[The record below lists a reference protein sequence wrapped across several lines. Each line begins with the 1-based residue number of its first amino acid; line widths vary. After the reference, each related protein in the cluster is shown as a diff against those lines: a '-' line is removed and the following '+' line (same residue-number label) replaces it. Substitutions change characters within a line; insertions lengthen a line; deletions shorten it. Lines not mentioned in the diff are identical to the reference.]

1 MFLPVIV
8 WSRAGVRDNNNE
20 QLPSYITS
28 PLSQV
33 YSRLRSNSAVSWVFM
48 KGNLARVVASLCG
61 YYRQEVGLMVHTSRL
76 PDLNQL
82 ARLGEEEEV
91 ESLIRLVLGVA
102 VTCPD
107 RARHISIILS
117 QSTQVILTFI
127 TFASVICQKM

>member
-1 MFLPVIV
+1 MCGAKQESGTTIM
-8 WSRAGVRDNNNE
+8 N
-20 QLPSYITS
+20 SYHLILHRHS
-28 PLSQV
+28 HSSN
-33 YSRLRSNSAVSWVFM
+33 SRLRSNSAVSWVFM
-48 KGNLARVVASLCG
+48 KGNLARVVKSLCG
-61 YYRQEVGLMVHTSRL
+61 YYRQEVGLMVDSSRL

-82 ARLGEEEEV
+82 ARLGQEQEV

-117 QSTQVILTFI
+117 QSTQVLLTFI